1 MVRSLQRA
9 PRSLSPFFLEVSM
22 VAKRVLASF
31 AIFFAGLAAV
41 ASLAALLLSSS
52 VVLAA
57 LAKVLRPEVVD
68 FAPVALGLGCF
79 AVLAGFWCIFLVSIN
94 GCVPQETT
102 PPARRGQGLE
112 AEAAA
117 TPSQSRRGSLLQP

>member
-9 PRSLSPFFLEVSM
+9 PRSLSPFYLEVSM

-79 AVLAGFWCIFLVSIN
+79 AVLAGFWCVFLVGISV
-94 GCVPQETT
+94 CVPQEIT
-102 PPARRGQGLE
+102 PQSRRGQGLE
-112 AEAAA
+112 A
-117 TPSQSRRGSLLQP
+117 TPSQSRRGNLLQP

>member
-1 MVRSLQRA
+1 
-9 PRSLSPFFLEVSM
+9 M
-22 VAKRVLASF
+22 VAKRVLAGF

-57 LAKVLRPEVVD
+57 LAKVLRPEVD

-79 AVLAGFWCIFLVSIN
+79 AVLAGFWCIFLVGMN
-94 GCVPQETT
+94 VCVPQETT
-102 PPARRGQGLE
+102 PPARRSQGFE
-112 AEAAA
+112 AEAGAA
-117 TPSQSRRGSLLQP
+117 PSQPRRGNPLQP